1 MTEVSGLFVYPVKSC
16 AGSSLNSADVTATG
30 FAWDRRWMVVG
41 DDGRFLSQRE
51 HPELVLIRPRIA
63 ADSLLLAA
71 PRLPEVA
78 VGLVRDDG
86 PTVRVTVWADE
97 CEAVDEGPAVAQWLS
112 EHLGRRARLVRLAGD
127 DVRPLNGPA
136 AEPGDRVSFADAY
149 PFLLVSQASLDELN
163 RRLALPVP
171 MDRFRPNI
179 VVAGCGAHAE
189 DRWRHVRIGG
199 IDFRVAK
206 PCARCAVVATDQQ
219 TARRGPE
226 PLRTLADYRL
236 RDGKVMFGQNLVHGG
251 PGTLAIHDPVV
262 VLASRHLID
271 GI

>member
-16 AGSSLNSADVTATG
+16 AGTSLSSANVTATG

-51 HPELVLIRPRIA
+51 HPKLALIRPRMTA
-63 ADSLLLAA
+63 ESLLLDA

-78 VGLVRDDG
+78 VELVRDDG

-97 CEAVDEGPAVAQWLS
+97 CEAVDEGPTVAQWLS
-112 EHLGRRARLVRLAGD
+112 EHLGRRVRLVRLAD
-127 DVRPLNGPA
+127 EDARPLNGPA
-136 AEPGDRVSFADAY
+136 AEPGDRVSFADGY

-179 VVAGCGAHAE
+179 VVTGCGPHAE
-189 DRWRHVRIGG
+189 DRWRHVRIGE

-206 PCARCAVVATDQQ
+206 PCARCAVVATDQE

-226 PLRTLADYRL
+226 PLRTLADYRM
-236 RDGKVMFGQNLVHGG
+236 RDDKVMFGQNLIHCGL
-251 PGTLAIHDPVV
+251 GTLATQDPVV
-262 VLASRHLID
+262 VLAFHQLID